1 MTFANWIDT
10 FLNEKGIE
18 GDDMITANGASG
30 MNHIPVDAL
39 VSMIKS
45 ASEGERRAIKAT
57 LIKIDFVA
65 PGRKPVLDYFAHLGQ
80 AVAI

>member
-1 MTFANWIDT
+1 
-10 FLNEKGIE
+10 LNEKGIDT
-18 GDDMITANGASG
+18 DDTITAQGASG
-30 MNHIPVDAL
+30 ANMIPVSAL
-39 VSMIKS
+39 VAMMKS
-45 ASEGERRAIKAT
+45 TTAAERAAIRKM